1 MNNFWQ
7 DIKSPGIALAP
18 MEDVT
23 DTVFRQILLEVAQPK
38 NLQVVFTEFISTDG
52 LCHPIGHDKVIH
64 RFIISDEERKLLKEK
79 NIKIVAQVW
88 GKNPEKFAEAISK
101 YVDPEVFD
109 GVDINMGCPVAKIV
123 KQGGCSALIG
133 TPEIA
138 KELVLAAKSATK
150 LPVSVKTRTGI
161 KEPVTEEWISH
172 LLEVDPAAIIL
183 HGRTQKQQSEG
194 RACWEE
200 IAKGARVRDQL
211 KPEIPF
217 WGNGD
222 VRSIEQAH
230 QLCEEHKLDGAM
242 IGRSVF
248 HNPWIFNTDLLDD
261 NIPSP
266 EEKLQ
271 LLWHHASLYSETWG
285 KQKNFRTL
293 RRFFK
298 IYAQGFKGASTFRGE
313 IMSTNNLDDVDKLLQ
328 KYGFNFN

>member
-1 MNNFWQ
+1 MNNFWT

-23 DTVFRQILLEVAQPK
+23 DTVFRQILLETAQPK
-38 NLQVVFTEFISTDG
+38 NLQVVFSEFISTDG

-64 RFIISDEERKLLKEK
+64 RFLISDEERKLLKEK
-79 NIKIVAQVW
+79 NVKIVAQVW
-88 GKNPEKFAEAISK
+88 GKNPDKFSEAISK

-123 KQGGCSALIG
+123 KQGGCSALIN

-138 KELVLAAKSATK
+138 KELVLAAKAATK

-161 KEPVTEEWISH
+161 TEHKTEEWMTH
-172 LLEVDPAAIIL
+172 LLEVEPAAITL

-194 RACWEE
+194 LASWEE

-211 KPEIPF
+211 KPHIPF

-230 QLCEEHKLDGAM
+230 QLCDEHQLDGAM
-242 IGRSVF
+242 IGRGVF
-248 HNPWIFNTDLLDD
+248 HNPWIFNTDLLGD
-261 NIPSP
+261 NVLPP
-266 EEKLQ
+266 EEKIA
-271 LLWHHASLYSETWG
+271 LLWRHASLYTSFWG
-285 KQKNFRTL
+285 SQKNFLTL

-298 IYAQGFKGASTFRGE
+298 IYAQGFPGANAFRSE
-313 IMSTNNLDDVDKLLQ
+313 IMQTKKLDEVRALLE
-328 KYGFNFN
+328 KHELYFN